1 MLGSIA
7 PPQDAAPTKY
17 LIRTRPDGVSM
28 ADATTNSADRLRVP
42 GTLDER
48 ACRWSVYQPW
58 LQQDPVPYFEE
69 IQADRPIFRSEE
81 LGGYWVLTRFEDMEW
96 AARTPEVFSNEVL
109 SIPAHQILEGKSIP
123 IQLDGE
129 EHRKWRRALSDL
141 FSPGV
146 INHFTPQLRQA
157 TIDAIEPLV
166 PKGHSE
172 FVGDVLVKLPAEA
185 FLITFGIGHEYL
197 PKIMEF
203 KEYLRQQLP
212 KARNDAEI
220 MAAAQPLLEFF
231 SSAIDRRR
239 AEGVEGRRDVFS
251 ELLKSTFDGRP
262 TTQEEMVNAAFTN
275 MLAAFDTTTAALSV
289 VFVYIAEHPEVQELI
304 AASPEKIPVILEE
317 LIRHDPIS
325 ATARR
330 VAQDVERHGVTMH
343 KGDLVLIPWGM
354 SGMDPR
360 VFENPH
366 DVDFGRSSTRQL
378 VFGIGP
384 HRCIG
389 MHLARR
395 VIKLAVE
402 EWHARVP
409 RYAVTPGTAP
419 GRHYTTVRGYHSLDI
434 SWD

>member
-1 MLGSIA
+1 MAEATSKAVDPFQA
-7 PPQDAAPTKY
+7 PD
-17 LIRTRPDGVSM
+17 TR
-28 ADATTNSADRLRVP
+28 A
-42 GTLDER
+42 ER

-69 IQADRPIFRSEE
+69 IQADTPIFRSEE

-96 AARTPEVFSNEVL
+96 AARTPEVFSNEAL
-109 SIPAHQILEGKSIP
+109 SIPAHQILEEKSIP
-123 IQLDGE
+123 IQLDGD

-141 FSPGV
+141 FNPGV
-146 INHFTPQLRQA
+146 VNHFTPQLRQA
-157 TIDAIEPLV
+157 TIDTIAPLV
-166 PKGHSE
+166 AGGRSE
-172 FVGDVLVKLPAEA
+172 FVGDVLTTLPAEA
-185 FLITFGIGHEYL
+185 FLITFGIGREYM
-197 PKIMEF
+197 PQIVEF

-212 KARNDAEI
+212 RARNDEDI
-220 MAAAQPLLEFF
+220 RAAAGPLLGFF
-231 SSAIDRRR
+231 NEAIDRRR
-239 AEGVEGRRDVFS
+239 ADGVEGRRDVFS

-262 TTQEEMVNAAFTN
+262 TTQDEMVNAAFTN

-289 VFVYIAEHPEVQELI
+289 VFVYLAEHPEVQKLI
-304 AASPEKIPVILEE
+304 AESPEKIPVIVEE

-330 VAQDVERHGVTMH
+330 VVQDVERHGVTMH

-366 DVDFGRSSTRQL
+366 EVDFERSSTRQL

-409 RYAVTPGTAP
+409 EYHVTPGTAP

-434 SWD
+434 SWG